1 MAQPA
6 AAPAALDIRRQVS
19 VDEWAVRQD
28 LAAAY
33 RLVAHYGWDDL
44 VFTHLSA
51 RVPGPAAHFLI
62 NPFGLMFD
70 EVTASNLVKIDIDGG
85 VVLDN
90 GYSFNPAGFTIHS
103 AVHMARDDA
112 HAVMHL
118 HTNAGVAVSCMET
131 GLLPL
136 NQTALFIC
144 DDVAHHEYEGVA
156 LDLAERDRLIADL
169 GDKNAMLLWN
179 HGTLAVGHTV
189 AECFVRMY
197 YLERACAIQVGA
209 LAGGALH
216 RPSAPSIEAT
226 VSLAKMPS
234 LFASFATYAWPALRR
249 KLDRIDTSYQN

>member
-6 AAPAALDIRRQVS
+6 AAPTPLDIRRQVS
-19 VDEWAVRQD
+19 ADEWSVRQD

-70 EVTASNLVKIDIDGG
+70 EVTASNLVKIDVDGA

-90 GYSFNPAGFTIHS
+90 GHPVNPAGFTIHS

-118 HTNAGVAVSCMET
+118 HTNAGVAVSCME
-131 GLLPL
+131 
-136 NQTALFIC
+136 
-144 DDVAHHEYEGVA
+144 
-156 LDLAERDRLIADL
+156 
-169 GDKNAMLLWN
+169 
-179 HGTLAVGHTV
+179 
-189 AECFVRMY
+189 
-197 YLERACAIQVGA
+197 
-209 LAGGALH
+209 
-216 RPSAPSIEAT
+216 
-226 VSLAKMPS
+226 
-234 LFASFATYAWPALRR
+234 
-249 KLDRIDTSYQN
+249 